1 MMAGKIRISSFNCEG
16 FKYRNYDYIK
26 NIFEKCDI
34 LLLQE
39 TWLYNFQFNEY
50 NKVLNRCN
58 YHSVSAMDETNI
70 GRIGRPYG
78 GCAIIW
84 HSKLKLT
91 FTPIT
96 TNSTRICAVSVTSD
110 NVKIIIISVYM
121 PTDED
126 INFIPYGDVLDEI
139 SSIISSYDNFEF
151 IIGGD
156 FNVDYKRTA
165 SKNLDL
171 FKCFIREEQ
180 LTCVTLP
187 IADNNYTRI
196 DTLNNKSFI
205 DHFLVS
211 HNINNYRVSVA
222 HDGHNLSDHEPISL
236 STEYDLNFVNQKY
249 DVKYVNNWNIA
260 TENDI
265 LNYKRSLDQQMQ
277 HFELPISITNCNN
290 YMCTDHNSLIIQKVD
305 EILNILIN
313 SADKT
318 IPTKRISSNGK
329 GGIMGWNDFVKP
341 YKEKSIFWNN
351 IWKDAGSPQQG
362 ELANVRRFARYKYHW
377 AIKTVNKQNNNRIL
391 EKNS

>member
-211 HNINNYRVSVA
+211 HNINNCRVSVA

-249 DVKYVNNWNIA
+249 DVKYVNNWNMA

-290 YMCTDHNSLIIQKVD
+290 YMCTDHNSLII
-305 EILNILIN
+305 
-313 SADKT
+313 
-318 IPTKRISSNGK
+318 
-329 GGIMGWNDFVKP
+329 
-341 YKEKSIFWNN
+341 
-351 IWKDAGSPQQG
+351 
-362 ELANVRRFARYKYHW
+362 
-377 AIKTVNKQNNNRIL
+377 
-391 EKNS
+391 